1 MLGAGPGGLC
11 RGRHRFELG
20 SRGGAGRGEGNCSRM
35 AAENAFVVAG
45 AFSRRCQKKEFNRN
59 VSESFALSLC
69 QSSGKPGIWNENSP
83 GIGHRY

>member
-1 MLGAGPGGLC
+1 
-11 RGRHRFELG
+11 
-20 SRGGAGRGEGNCSRM
+20 M
-35 AAENAFVVAG
+35 AAENAFAVAG

-59 VSESFALSLC
+59 VSESFGLSLC